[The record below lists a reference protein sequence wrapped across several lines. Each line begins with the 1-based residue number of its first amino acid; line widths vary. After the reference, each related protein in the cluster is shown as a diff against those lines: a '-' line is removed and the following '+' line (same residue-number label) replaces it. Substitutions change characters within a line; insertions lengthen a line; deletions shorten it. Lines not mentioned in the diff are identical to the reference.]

1 MLRRNPGGAAEL
13 STGECSARRKG
24 PASGALASVR
34 GVRAPAGAAGGR
46 LWRPGGPRR
55 RDAAR
60 SRRIGRRADRGDCPG
75 RGPEG
80 GARGGTTG
88 SPTLLQLDG
97 GSRFLELGL
106 QLVGLVLGE

>member
-24 PASGALASVR
+24 
-34 GVRAPAGAAGGR
+34 RAEAGPCIPSRPPCTGGR
-46 LWRPGGPRR
+46 
-55 RDAAR
+55 
-60 SRRIGRRADRGDCPG
+60 GRRPALPAER
-75 RGPEG
+75 R
-80 GARGGTTG
+80 ARGGTTG

-106 QLVGLVLGE
+106 QLVGLVLGERLLDGAGGTVDEVLRLLE